1 MKIADVSEFYAERGG
16 GVKTYTQHKLRAASA
31 AGHELVV
38 VAPGARDGEEPFGG
52 GRIVWV
58 KSPPMPLDPRYHVFV
73 SRAAVHAVLAREQPD
88 VIEGSS
94 VWSGGVFA
102 GSFAG
107 AALKA
112 LIFHQDPVAVY
123 PHTFLDGVLSSQRI
137 DRLCEP
143 YWGYLRRLAREY
155 DVTVT
160 AGAWLAQR
168 LRDNGVDNARPVSF
182 GSDTTAFSPALR
194 DPALRAELLARTG
207 TPSEGQLLVAVARH
221 HPEKR
226 LHTLCE
232 AVRLVR
238 ARRPVGLVIFG
249 DGPFRWLV
257 DRWARQAGG
266 VHVAGF
272 TSNRQELARAL
283 ASADALLHGS
293 AAETYG
299 IAVAEALSSGLPVIV
314 PDRGGAAELADASCA
329 ELYPPG
335 DADACARAIERLL
348 DRPRAVLSLAAG
360 VHAARAV
367 RDLDH
372 HFRDLFALYGE
383 LLAGPRELRGGSA
396 AR

>member
-1 MKIADVSEFYAERGG
+1 MKIADVSEFYAEQGG

-38 VAPGARDGEEPFGG
+38 IAPGKHDGDGPFAG
-52 GRIVWV
+52 GRIRWV
-58 KSPPMPLDPRYHVFV
+58 ESPPMPLDPRYHVFT
-73 SRAAVHAVLAREQPD
+73 SKAAVHAALAEERPD

-94 VWSGGVFA
+94 VWTGGLFA
-102 GSFAG
+102 GSFQGPAR
-107 AALKA
+107 KA

-123 PHTFLDGVLSSQRI
+123 PHTLLDRVLPSRRI

-143 YWGYLRRLAREY
+143 YWRYLRRLASEY

-160 AGAWLAQR
+160 AGGWLAER
-168 LRDNGVDNARPVSF
+168 LRENGIDNAQPVAF
-182 GSDTTAFSPALR
+182 GSDTTAFSPAHR

-207 TPSEGQLLVAVARH
+207 TSAQGQLLVAVARH

-232 AVRLVR
+232 AMRLVR

-257 DRWARQAGG
+257 ERWAKKAGG

-272 TSNRQELARAL
+272 TSNRQELARVL
-283 ASADALLHGS
+283 ASGDALLHGS

-299 IAVAEALSSGLPVIV
+299 IAVAEALSSGLPVIA
-314 PDRGGAAELADASCA
+314 PDRGGAAELADPSCA

-335 DADACARAIERLL
+335 DAQACARAIERLL
-348 DRPRAVLSLAAG
+348 DRPRAELSAAAQR
-360 VHAARAV
+360 HAKRTV
-367 RDLDH
+367 RDLDQ
-372 HFRDLFALYGE
+372 HFRDLFALYE
-383 LLAGPRELRGGSA
+383 SLTR
-396 AR
+396 

>member
-1 MKIADVSEFYAERGG
+1 MKIADVSEFYAEQGG

-38 VAPGARDGEEPFGG
+38 VAPGKRDGEEPFAG

-73 SRAAVHAVLAREQPD
+73 SPAAVHAVLEREQPD

-94 VWSGGVFA
+94 AWTGGLFA
-102 GSFAG
+102 ASFPG
-107 AALKA
+107 AAQKA

-123 PHTFLDGVLSSQRI
+123 PHTFLDGVLSSARI

-143 YWGYLRRLAREY
+143 YWAYLRRLAGQY

-160 AGAWLAQR
+160 AGAWLAER
-168 LRDNGVDNARPVSF
+168 LRDNGIDNARPVFF
-182 GSDTTAFSPALR
+182 GSDTSAFSPSLR

-207 TPSEGQLLVAVARH
+207 TSPEGQLLVAVARH

-232 AVRLVR
+232 AVRRVR
-238 ARRPVGLVIFG
+238 ERRPVGLVIFG

-257 DRWARQAGG
+257 ERWARQAGG

-272 TSNRQELARAL
+272 TSNRHELARSL

-314 PDRGGAAELADASCA
+314 PERGGAAELADPSCA

-335 DADACARAIERLL
+335 DAQACARAIERLL
-348 DRPRAVLSLAAG
+348 DRPRTELTAAAQR
-360 VHAARAV
+360 HAARAV
-367 RDLDH
+367 RDLDA
-372 HFRDLFALYGE
+372 HFRDLFALYAE
-383 LLAGPRELRGGSA
+383 LTARGSSGLQSLS
-396 AR
+396 

>member
-38 VAPGARDGEEPFGG
+38 IAPGKHDGEEAFGG

-58 KSPPMPLDPRYHVFV
+58 KSPPMPLDPRYHVFI
-73 SRAAVHAVLAREQPD
+73 RAAAVHAVLERERPD

-94 VWSGGVFA
+94 AWTGGLFA
-102 GSFAG
+102 GSYRG
-107 AALKA
+107 QALKA

-123 PHTFLDGVLSSQRI
+123 PHTFLDGVLSSERI

-160 AGAWLAQR
+160 AGAWLAER
-168 LRDNGVDNARPVSF
+168 LRTNGIDNARPVFF
-182 GSDTTAFSPALR
+182 GSDTAAFSPALR
-194 DPALRAELLARTG
+194 DLTLRAELLARTG
-207 TPSEGQLLVAVARH
+207 TSADGQLLVTVSRH

-232 AVRLVR
+232 AMRIVRE
-238 ARRPVGLVIFG
+238 RRDVGLVIFG

-257 DRWARQAGG
+257 ERWAKQAGG

-272 TSNRQELARAL
+272 TSNREELARSL

-299 IAVAEALSSGLPVIV
+299 ISVAEALSSGLPVIV
-314 PDRGGAAELADASCA
+314 PDRGGAAELADSSCA

-335 DADACARAIERLL
+335 DALACAHAIERLL
-348 DRPRAVLSLAAG
+348 DRPRAELSAAARQ
-360 VHAARAV
+360 HAARAV
-367 RDLDH
+367 RDLDQ
-372 HFRDLFALYGE
+372 HFVDLFALYASE
-383 LLAGPRELRGGSA
+383 LKVRPKR
-396 AR
+396 